1 MSLRRKLFLILSL
14 MTVIPLLVLQFGVV
28 ERVERD
34 LLVRIEA
41 ELQAT
46 LKNMSEEVNALLNS
60 QKSVAKGLA
69 KVPIIRDFA
78 AEIRAGSG
86 KPEPERL
93 ADLHE
98 FFLNYQRQ
106 IPYIQAIRIID
117 HTGKT
122 LVKVKEGRLIDP
134 ELYDPEMDRHYIA
147 DQSSRAFFH
156 EAISGDV
163 DVYVSDFELGQV
175 QVNAEFCPAMMRYS
189 VPIRDKQG
197 QVLAL
202 LVVNMWGERID
213 DTVLAAMGGYAGQ
226 VFIVEINEESPS
238 RDGIYLFHKDNQQ
251 RFANQLG
258 TSFRFSSDIGMD
270 NWIDMKWRTTPG
282 YRWLEDGRMLFHR
295 HFTPYANRDSGWM
308 MVIETS
314 QDAVFEPLVQM
325 RNSIWVLLA
334 VLLMLSLLIGRWV
347 AARLAFPVHT
357 LAQRITQYAD
367 GEQQVRYD
375 ERRNDEIGIA
385 GRAFNYLCER
395 LENAQR
401 QRDKAEQAVRHSER
415 LAAVGQMA
423 AGIGHEINNP
433 LMNIM
438 SLASLIEQ
446 SLPGDSNAETRQD
459 LKTLQ
464 DEGQRCAR
472 IVQGILNFA
481 RANQPVYT
489 DFNLN
494 KLIDETLS
502 LLRHRVSASGLK
514 FETHMT
520 RELSMQGDAN
530 QLQQVLV
537 NVLIN
542 AIHASPEG
550 GLIRI
555 ETERED
561 EFVRV
566 AISDQGSGVK
576 PEDVSRI
583 FNPFFTTKPEG
594 QGTGLGLSVSYGIV
608 RKHGGNISVENR
620 PDGGA
625 TVQIL
630 LPLEARPSDFIEEE
644 HAASESRERVAG

>member
-1 MSLRRKLFLILSL
+1 MSLRRKLFLMLSL

-46 LKNMSEEVNALLNS
+46 LKNMSEEVNALLNA

-69 KVPIIRDFA
+69 NVPIIRAFA
-78 AEIRAGSG
+78 LEARTRPGM
-86 KPEPERL
+86 PETARL
-93 ADLHE
+93 AELQE

-106 IPYIQAIRIID
+106 LPFIQAVRIID

-122 LVKVKEGRLIDP
+122 LVKVKEGRLIEPD
-134 ELYDPEMDRHYIA
+134 LYDPVMDRNYIA
-147 DQSSRAFFH
+147 DQSSRPFFW

-213 DTVLAAMGGYAGQ
+213 DTVLAAMGGYSGQ
-226 VFIVEINEESPS
+226 VYIVEINEESPE
-238 RDGIYLFHKDNQQ
+238 RDGIYLFHQDNQQ

-258 TSFRFSSDIGMD
+258 TSFRFSSDIGLPS
-270 NWIDMKWRTTPG
+270 WLELRSHSAPG
-282 YRWLEDGRMLFHR
+282 YRWMEDGRMLFHR
-295 HFTPYANRDSGWM
+295 HFTPYADRDSGWL

-325 RNSIWVLLA
+325 RDSIWVLLA
-334 VLLMLSLLIGRWV
+334 VLLVLSLLIGRWV
-347 AARLAFPVHT
+347 AARLARPVHT

-367 GEQQVRYD
+367 GEQQVRYN

-401 QRDKAEQAVRHSER
+401 QRDKAEQAARHSER

-446 SLPGDSNAETRQD
+446 GLPEDSDPEMRLD

-489 DFNLN
+489 DFNLS
-494 KLIDETLS
+494 KLIEETLP
-502 LLRHRVSASGLK
+502 LLRHRVSASGLI
-514 FETHMT
+514 FEN
-520 RELSMQGDAN
+520 RLDEGLFMQGDAN

-550 GLIRI
+550 GIIQI
-555 ETERED
+555 EAD
-561 EFVRV
+561 KQGEFVRV
-566 AISDQGSGVK
+566 AISDQGPGIR
-576 PEDVSRI
+576 PEDASRI

-608 RKHGGNISVENR
+608 RKHGGNIGIENR
-620 PDGGA
+620 PNGGA

-630 LPLEARPSDFIEEE
+630 LPLEARPNDFIEAE
-644 HAASESRERVAG
+644 HAASDSRERIAG